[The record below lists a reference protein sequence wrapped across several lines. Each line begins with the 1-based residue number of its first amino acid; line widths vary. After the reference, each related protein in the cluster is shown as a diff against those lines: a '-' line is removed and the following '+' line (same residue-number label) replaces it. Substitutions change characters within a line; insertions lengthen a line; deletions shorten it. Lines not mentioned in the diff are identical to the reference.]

1 MKWYRVTTKSY
12 FIKDHFIRA
21 LSQRDAQDE
30 AYSHILD
37 VAGELGA
44 DDYNIKII
52 SLDEAFKE
60 DL

>member
-1 MKWYRVTTKSY
+1 MKWYQVTTKSH
-12 FIKDHFIRA
+12 FIKEHLIHA
-21 LSQRDAQDE
+21 CSQRDAQDE
-30 AYSHILD
+30 AYSQILD